1 MAFRKLR
8 RLSAIQSFSK
18 KIIVFLYPNKF
29 IQFNI
34 KILKQFFLFLV
45 ILSFNSCQY
54 FEKQVPSEKELLQ
67 KELKSINWKE
77 VDEYPSV
84 ANCDKIANK
93 KQRQQCFFQVMAQLI
108 QQKLDIDTLSIMYP
122 ELDTIEV
129 KVTVFPNSTMKFEPQ
144 FPKDSVAYDTIK
156 IDSILHA
163 RLIDFPK
170 INPALKRGLPVKTQF
185 ILPVILKA
193 KNEK

>member
-1 MAFRKLR
+1 M
-8 RLSAIQSFSK
+8 
-18 KIIVFLYPNKF
+18 
-29 IQFNI
+29 
-34 KILKQFFLFLV
+34 KQFSLFLFVLF
-45 ILSFNSCQY
+45 FNSCQY

-84 ANCDKIANK
+84 VDCEKIPDK
-93 KQRQQCFFQVMAQLI
+93 KQRQQCFFEVMAQLI
-108 QQKLDIDTLSIMYP
+108 QEKLDIDTLSIMYP

-129 KVTVFPNSTMKFEPQ
+129 KVTVFPNATMKFEPQ

-163 RLIDFPK
+163 RLVDFPK
-170 INPALKRGLPVKTQF
+170 INPAIKRGIPVKTQF
-185 ILPVILKA
+185 ILPVILKERDR
-193 KNEK
+193 K

>member
-1 MAFRKLR
+1 MT
-8 RLSAIQSFSK
+8 K
-18 KIIVFLYPNKF
+18 KIIVFLYHNSS
-29 IQFNI
+29 IQI
-34 KILKQFFLFLV
+34 KILKQFLPFLI
-45 ILSFNSCQY
+45 ILLFNSCQY

-84 ANCDKIANK
+84 ADCEKIAGK
-93 KQRQQCFFQVMAQLI
+93 KMRQQCFFEVMSQLI
-108 QQKLDIDTLSIMYP
+108 QSKLDIDTLSILYP

-129 KVTVFPNSTMKFEPQ
+129 KVTIFPNATMQFEPQ

-170 INPALKRGLPVKTQF
+170 VNPGIKRGIPVKTQF
-185 ILPVILKA
+185 ILPVILK
-193 KNEK
+193 EKDSK

>member
-1 MAFRKLR
+1 M
-8 RLSAIQSFSK
+8 
-18 KIIVFLYPNKF
+18 
-29 IQFNI
+29 
-34 KILKQFFLFLV
+34 KQFFPFLIILF
-45 ILSFNSCQY
+45 FNSCQY

-84 ANCDKIANK
+84 VDCEKIGGK
-93 KQRQQCFFQVMAQLI
+93 KQRQQCFFEVMSQLI
-108 QQKLDIDTLSIMYP
+108 QSKLDIDTLFILYP

-129 KVTVFPNSTMKFEPQ
+129 KVTVFPNATMKFEPQ

-170 INPALKRGLPVKTQF
+170 VSPGIKRGIPVKTQF
-185 ILPVILKA
+185 ILPVILKE
-193 KNEK
+193 KNNK